1 MFLGRDGFIWWIGVV
16 EDNQDPLVLGRAR
29 VRIFGY
35 HAPSNV
41 STATN
46 PPGAYVPGTP
56 GGFSSIFT
64 GGIYGGFS
72 IGNFTQGTPGGANQN
87 ISIGNDTGE
96 MPTKELPWAVTMM
109 PANMPGAYGIPNLGD
124 WVLGFFLD
132 GEEAQEPCILGYLPG
147 IPPETLPTDVKERFS
162 EQISTTRSF
171 NTVANVLPNSFGVTG
186 NEQRNRFRFEQPSGN
201 VFEMV
206 NDTSKGNPITLKHS
220 SLPNL
225 QLKYKTAILG
235 LNESEG
241 ENKNI
246 EIADTYTKIRHYNG
260 VYGRSSVMPASTE
273 NSFRSRS
280 ILPTKQ
286 FSIGHPLAGNAS
298 IGKDV
303 IYTVE
308 PQEEVAGY
316 KYYHPA
322 RQDVSPTWDEQDL
335 VRNVGLLMNTVFPPE
350 PIISQTI
357 AALPPAPRGGGGGGG
372 CFLGETLVTMS
383 DWTKKRID
391 QIKDGDYVFNK
402 DRTQVNKV
410 LFIERVPDKYMWK
423 ELYTP
428 SGDYEPFATPNHP
441 LFVDGEWVSI
451 DNEVYP
457 WLGKINSVKNPITCE
472 TQGELVY
479 NLWVTGDGTYIVN
492 GFGTTSIMMD
502 GGIMR
507 VCYQN
512 EYLSQDDIMELMR
525 EFTTQGNM
533 MTYGSYLFNKL
544 FGYIT
549 YKPIVKVLANTI
561 KREHDFLPRKAMVF
575 LMKVFGKTATL
586 YNKLKG

>member
-16 EDNQDPLVLGRAR
+16 EDNQDPLVLGRAK

-35 HAPSNV
+35 HAPSSV
-41 STATN
+41 QQQVKIPDT
-46 PPGAYVPGTP
+46 YVP
-56 GGFSSIFT
+56 SV
-64 GGIYGGFS
+64 
-72 IGNFTQGTPGGANQN
+72 GANQN
-87 ISIGNDTGE
+87 IPAPTETGE
-96 MPTKELPWAVTMM
+96 MPTPDLPWAVTLM
-109 PANMPGAYGIPNLGD
+109 PANMPGTYGIPNLGD
-124 WVLGFFLD
+124 WVVGFFLD
-132 GEEAQEPCILGYLPG
+132 GEDAQEPCILGYLPG
-147 IPPETLPTDVKERFS
+147 IPSTTLSPFAADRFS
-162 EQISTTRSF
+162 ERVSTVRSF

-186 NEQRNRFRFEQPSGN
+186 NAQKDRFRFEQPCLN
-201 VFEMV
+201 TFEMV
-206 NDTSKGNPITLKHS
+206 NDTSVGNPISLVQS
-220 SLPNL
+220 SGPNL
-225 QLKYKTAILG
+225 QLKY
-235 LNESEG
+235 LNALLSL
-241 ENKNI
+241 NAFVDDKKV
-246 EIADTYTKIRHYNG
+246 EIANDYIMISHPTNITIKSKTI
-260 VYGRSSVMPASTE
+260 STTEE
-273 NSFRSRS
+273 NTLRSRS
-280 ILPTKQ
+280 ILPSTPL
-286 FSIGHPLAGNAS
+286 SIGNPLAGTS
-298 IGKDV
+298 PIGKGNV
-303 IYTVE
+303 YTVQ
-308 PQEEVAGY
+308 PLVNIPGY
-316 KYYHPA
+316 TYYHPSREDSIGA
-322 RQDVSPTWDEQDL
+322 VDTIEL
-335 VRNVGLLMNTVFPPE
+335 AKNVGLLMNTIFPPQ
-350 PIISQTI
+350 PVKLNSI
-357 AALPPAPRGGGGGGG
+357 AALFPTPPPPIVSSGKGGGGGGGG

-391 QIKDGDYVFNK
+391 QIKDGDFIFNK

-428 SGDYEPFATPNHP
+428 TGDYEPFATPNHP
-441 LFVDGEWVSI
+441 LFVNGEWVSI

-507 VCYQN
+507 VAYQYG
-512 EYLSQDDIMELMR
+512 YLSQDHIMELMR

-561 KREHDFLPRKAMVF
+561 KSKKEFLPRKAMIF

>member
-1 MFLGRDGFIWWIGVV
+1 MFLGRDGFIWWVGVV

-41 STATN
+41 NTATKA
-46 PPGAYVPGTP
+46 PDPYVPPTP
-56 GGFSSIFT
+56 ASGGIFSGGF
-64 GGIYGGFS
+64 YGSFS
-72 IGNFTQGTPGGANQN
+72 FSPSTPGTPGGANQN
-87 ISIGNDTGE
+87 ILIGKDTGE
-96 MPTKELPWAVTMM
+96 TPTSDLPWAVTMM

-132 GEEAQEPCILGYLPG
+132 GEEAQEPCILGYIPG
-147 IPPETLPTDVKERFS
+147 IPPDTIPTDIKERFP
-162 EQISTTRSF
+162 EQISTIRSF
-171 NTVANVLPNSFGVTG
+171 NTVANLPNSFGVKD
-186 NEQRNRFRFEQPSGN
+186 NAQKNRFRFEQPSGN

-206 NDTSKGNPITLKHS
+206 NDTNVGNPVALAQS
-220 SLPNL
+220 SGSNL

-235 LNESEG
+235 LNAFEG

-246 EIADTYTKIRHYNG
+246 EIADGYTKIRHYNG

-273 NSFRSRS
+273 NSYRSRS

-286 FSIGHPLAGNAS
+286 FSIGNPLAATS
-298 IGKDV
+298 PIGKD
-303 IYTVE
+303 YTYEVPAGE
-308 PQEEVAGY
+308 GVAGY

-357 AALPPAPRGGGGGGG
+357 AALPVPDRGGGGGGG

-391 QIKDGDYVFNK
+391 QVKDGDYVYNK
-402 DRTQVNKV
+402 DMTQVNQV

-441 LFVDGEWVSI
+441 LFVDGEWVAI
-451 DNEVYP
+451 DNEIYP
-457 WLGKINSVKNPITCE
+457 WLGKINSVKSPITCE

-512 EYLSQDDIMELMR
+512 GYLSQDDIMELMR

-549 YKPIVKVLANTI
+549 CKPIVKVLANTI
-561 KREHDFLPRKAMVF
+561 KKEHDFLPRKAMVF

>member
-16 EDNQDPLVLGRAR
+16 EDNQDPLVLGRAK

-35 HAPSNV
+35 HAPANI
-41 STATN
+41 STAISS
-46 PPGAYVPGTP
+46 PSPYIPGRAAGIFL
-56 GGFSSIFT
+56 GGSN
-64 GGIYGGFS
+64 IYGS
-72 IGNFTQGTPGGANQN
+72 FTSTPAVAGGANQN

-96 MPTKELPWAVTMM
+96 TPTNDLPWAVTMM

-147 IPPETLPTDVKERFS
+147 IPPGTIPTDITERFS
-162 EQISTTRSF
+162 EQISTVRSF
-171 NTVANVLPNSFGVTG
+171 NSVANVLPNSYAVTG
-186 NEQRNRFRFEQPSGN
+186 NAQKNRFRFEQPSGN

-206 NDTSKGNPITLKHS
+206 NDTNIANPISLTHS
-220 SLPNL
+220 SLANL
-225 QLKYKTAILG
+225 QLKYKSAILG
-235 LNESEG
+235 LNAFEG
-241 ENKNI
+241 ENQNI
-246 EIADTYTKIRHYNG
+246 EIKDTSIFLRHYNG
-260 VYGRSSVMPASTE
+260 IYGRSSVMPASTE
-273 NSFRSRS
+273 NSFRSQS
-280 ILPTKQ
+280 ILPAKQ
-286 FSIGHPLAGNAS
+286 FSIGNALPGNAP
-298 IGKDV
+298 IGRGV
-303 IYTVE
+303 VYTKPAQVDI
-308 PQEEVAGY
+308 AGY
-316 KYYHPA
+316 TYYHPSRA
-322 RQDVSPTWDEQDL
+322 DINPTWEEQDL
-335 VRNVGLLMNTVFPPE
+335 VRNVGLLMNTVFPPS
-350 PIISQTI
+350 PVIISTI
-357 AALPPAPRGGGGGGG
+357 AALPPPPRGGGGGG

-402 DRTQVNKV
+402 DRTQVNQV

-428 SGDYEPFATPNHP
+428 TGDYEPFATPNHP
-441 LFVDGEWVSI
+441 LFVEGEWVAL
-451 DNEVYP
+451 DNELYP

-507 VCYQN
+507 VAYQYG
-512 EYLSQDDIMELMR
+512 YLTQDFIMELMR

-561 KREHDFLPRKAMVF
+561 KSEKEFLPRKAMIF

>member
-16 EDNQDPLVLGRAR
+16 EDNQDPLVLGRAK

-35 HAPSNV
+35 HAPSNAHV
-41 STATN
+41 ATTIPDPYL
-46 PPGAYVPGTP
+46 PPVPANIAT
-56 GGFSSIFT
+56 SS
-64 GGIYGGFS
+64 GGIYGNFS
-72 IGNFTQGTPGGANQN
+72 FRTVTEKVAGGANQN
-87 ISIGNDTGE
+87 ISPSTDTGE
-96 MPTKELPWAVTMM
+96 TPTSDLPWAVTMM

-132 GEEAQEPCILGYLPG
+132 GEDAQEPCILGYIPA
-147 IPPETLPTDVKERFS
+147 IPPEKIPTDIKERFA
-162 EQISTTRSF
+162 ERISTVRSF
-171 NTVANVLPNSFGVTG
+171 NSVANVLPNSYGITG
-186 NEQRNRFRFEQPSGN
+186 NAQKNRFRFEQPSGN

-206 NDTSKGNPITLKHS
+206 NDTNVQNPISLTHS
-220 SLPNL
+220 SLANL
-225 QLKYKTAILG
+225 QLKYKSAILG
-235 LNESEG
+235 LNAFDG
-241 ENKNI
+241 ENQNI
-246 EIADTYTKIRHYNG
+246 EIASSMTTLRHWNG
-260 VYGRSSVMPASTE
+260 IFARSKVMPTGTE
-273 NSFRSRS
+273 NSYRSRS
-280 ILPTKQ
+280 ALTTKQ
-286 FSIGHPLAGNAS
+286 FNIGNPLPATAP
-298 IGKDV
+298 IGKGI

-308 PQEEVAGY
+308 PQVDVPGY
-316 KYYHPA
+316 KYYHPSLEDQSPNWDQA
-322 RQDVSPTWDEQDL
+322 DIVRDV
-335 VRNVGLLMNTVFPPE
+335 RLLMNTVFPPE
-350 PIISQTI
+350 PIISETI
-357 AALPPAPRGGGGGGG
+357 AALPPPPRGGGGGG
-372 CFLGETLVTMS
+372 CFLGESLVTMS
-383 DWTKKRID
+383 DGTKKRID
-391 QIKDGDYVFNK
+391 QVKDGDFVFNM

-410 LFIERVPDKYMWK
+410 LFIERVPDDYMWK

-441 LFVDGEWVSI
+441 LFVNGEWVAI

-457 WLGKINSVKNPITCE
+457 WLGKINDVKNPITCK

-544 FGYIT
+544 FGYISH
-549 YKPIVKVLANTI
+549 KPTLKVLANTI
-561 KREHDFLPRKAMVF
+561 KKEHSFLPRKAMVF
-575 LMKVFGKTATL
+575 LMKVFGKAATF

>member
-1 MFLGRDGFIWWIGVV
+1 MFLGRDGFIWWVGVV
-16 EDNQDPLVLGRAR
+16 EDNQDPLCLGRAK

-35 HAPSNV
+35 HAPSNFN
-41 STATN
+41 TATKF
-46 PPGAYVPGTP
+46 PDPYVPPTP
-56 GGFSSIFT
+56 GFFSD
-64 GGIYGGFS
+64 GGVYGSFVSSFS
-72 IGNFTQGTPGGANQN
+72 PGTPGGANQN

-96 MPTKELPWAVTMM
+96 TPTSDLPWAVTMM

-132 GEEAQEPCILGYLPG
+132 GEDAQEPCILGYLPG
-147 IPPETLPTDVKERFS
+147 IPPNTIPTDIKERFP
-162 EQISTTRSF
+162 EQISTVRSF
-171 NTVANVLPNSFGVTG
+171 DTVANILPNSFGVIG
-186 NEQRNRFRFEQPSGN
+186 NEQKNRFRFEQPSGN

-220 SLPNL
+220 SLPYL
-225 QLKYKTAILG
+225 QLNHKQAILG
-235 LNESEG
+235 LNEAEG

-246 EIADTYTKIRHYNG
+246 EIADGYTKIRHYNG
-260 VYGRSSVMPASTE
+260 VYGRSSPMPTSTE

-280 ILPTKQ
+280 ILPAKT
-286 FSIGHPLAGNAS
+286 FSIGNSLAATS
-298 IGKDV
+298 PIGKNI
-303 IYTVE
+303 IYTVPAGE
-308 PQEEVAGY
+308 GVAGY
-316 KYYHPA
+316 KYYHPS
-322 RQDVSPTWDEQDL
+322 REDLNPNWEEQDL
-335 VRNVGLLMNTVFPPE
+335 VRNVALLMNTVFPPE
-350 PIISQTI
+350 PIISETI
-357 AALPPAPRGGGGGGG
+357 AALPVPSRGGGGGG

-383 DWTKKRID
+383 DGTKKRID
-391 QIKDGDYVFNK
+391 KVVDGDYVYNK
-402 DRTQVNKV
+402 DMTQVNRV

-428 SGDYEPFATPNHP
+428 SEDYEPFATPNHP
-441 LFVDGEWVSI
+441 LFVNGEWVAI

-457 WLGKINSVKNPITCE
+457 WLGKINSVKSPITCE

-507 VCYQN
+507 VGYQN
-512 EYLSQDDIMELMR
+512 GYLSQDDIMELMR

-549 YKPIVKVLANTI
+549 CKRIVKVLANTI
-561 KREHDFLPRKAMVF
+561 KKDHDFLPRKAMIF

>member
-16 EDNQDPLVLGRAR
+16 EDNQDPLVLGRSK

-35 HAPSNV
+35 HAP
-41 STATN
+41 
-46 PPGAYVPGTP
+46 
-56 GGFSSIFT
+56 
-64 GGIYGGFS
+64 
-72 IGNFTQGTPGGANQN
+72 ANTE
-87 ISIGNDTGE
+87 D
-96 MPTKELPWAVTMM
+96 MPTADLPWAVTLM

-124 WVLGFFLD
+124 WVMGFFLD
-132 GEEAQEPCILGYLPG
+132 GEDAQEPCVLGYLPA
-147 IPPETLPTDVKERFS
+147 IPPDKIPTDIKERFS
-162 EQISTTRSF
+162 DQISIVRSF
-171 NTVANVLPNSFGVTG
+171 DTVANTLPNVFGITG
-186 NEQRNRFRFEQPSGN
+186 KPQKDRFRFEQPCGN
-201 VFEMV
+201 AFEMV
-206 NDTSKGNPITLKHS
+206 NDTSVGNPIGIAHS
-220 SLPNL
+220 SLSYL
-225 QLKYKTAILG
+225 QLTKTNVKTGINPSADANNKY
-235 LNESEG
+235 NQ
-241 ENKNI
+241 NI
-246 EIADTYTKIRHYNG
+246 EISSDATKISHYTG
-260 VYGRSSVMPASTE
+260 VYGRSSPMPTSTE

-280 ILPTKQ
+280 ILPAKT
-286 FSIGHPLAGNAS
+286 FSIGNSLAATS
-298 IGKDV
+298 PIGKNI
-303 IYTVE
+303 IYTVPAGE
-308 PQEEVAGY
+308 GVAGY
-316 KYYHPA
+316 KYYHPS
-322 RQDVSPTWDEQDL
+322 REDLNPNWEEQDL
-335 VRNVGLLMNTVFPPE
+335 VRNVALLMNTVFPPE
-350 PIISQTI
+350 PIISETI
-357 AALPPAPRGGGGGGG
+357 AALPVPSRGGGGGG

-383 DWTKKRID
+383 DGTKKRID
-391 QIKDGDYVFNK
+391 KVVDGDYVYNK
-402 DRTQVNKV
+402 DMTQVNQV

-441 LFVDGEWVSI
+441 LFVNGEWVAI

-457 WLGKINSVKNPITCE
+457 WLGKINDVKNPITCK

-549 YKPIVKVLANTI
+549 CKPIVKVLANTI
-561 KREHDFLPRKAMVF
+561 KKDHDFLPRKAMVF

>member
-1 MFLGRDGFIWWIGVV
+1 MFLGRDGFIWWVGVV
-16 EDNQDPLVLGRAR
+16 EDNQDPLVLGRAK

-41 STATN
+41 NTATKA
-46 PPGAYVPGTP
+46 PDAYVAAG
-56 GGFSSIFT
+56 S
-64 GGIYGGFS
+64 
-72 IGNFTQGTPGGANQN
+72 ANQN
-87 ISIGNDTGE
+87 ISIGKDTGE
-96 MPTKELPWAVTMM
+96 TPTSDLPWAVTMM

-132 GEEAQEPCILGYLPG
+132 GEEAQEPCILGYIPG
-147 IPPETLPTDVKERFS
+147 IPPDAIPTDVKERFP
-162 EQISTTRSF
+162 EQISTIRSF
-171 NTVANVLPNSFGVTG
+171 NTVANVLPNSFNVKD
-186 NEQRNRFRFEQPSGN
+186 NAQKNRFRFEQPSGN

-206 NDTSKGNPITLKHS
+206 NDTSVGNPVALAHS
-220 SLPNL
+220 SGTNL
-225 QLKYKTAILG
+225 QLNYKQAILG
-235 LNESEG
+235 LNAFIAD
-241 ENKNI
+241 NKNI
-246 EIADTYTKIRHYNG
+246 EIADTFTKIRHKGG

-273 NSFRSRS
+273 NSYRSRS
-280 ILPTKQ
+280 ILPAKT
-286 FSIGHPLAGNAS
+286 FSIGNSLPGTAA
-298 IGKDV
+298 IGSDV
-303 IYTVE
+303 VYTV
-308 PQEEVAGY
+308 PAQVDVPGY
-316 KYYHPA
+316 TYYHPA
-322 RQDVSPTWDEQDL
+322 RQNVSPDWDEQDL

-350 PIISQTI
+350 PVIISTI
-357 AALPPAPRGGGGGGG
+357 AALSPPPRGGGGGG

-402 DRTQVNKV
+402 DRTQVNQV

-428 SGDYEPFATPNHP
+428 TGDYEPFATPNHP
-441 LFVDGEWVSI
+441 LFVDGEWVAL
-451 DNEVYP
+451 DNELYP
-457 WLGKINSVKNPITCE
+457 WLEKINRVKSPITCE

-507 VCYQN
+507 VAYQYG
-512 EYLSQDDIMELMR
+512 YLTQDCIMEIMR

-533 MTYGSYLFNKL
+533 MTYGSYLFNKM

-561 KREHDFLPRKAMVF
+561 KSKKEFLPRKAMIF
-575 LMKVFGKTATL
+575 LMKVFGKTATF